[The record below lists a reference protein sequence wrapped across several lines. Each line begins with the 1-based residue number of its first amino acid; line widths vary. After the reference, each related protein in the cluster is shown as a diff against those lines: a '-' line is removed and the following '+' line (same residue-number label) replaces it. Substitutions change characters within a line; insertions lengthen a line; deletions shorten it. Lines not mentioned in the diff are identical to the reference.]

1 MDKEELFAKVRSN
14 TSRAQALD
22 ALGYAA
28 RFKEASE
35 DTRTGYLKIARRRLS
50 DASSGPMDGVSAR
63 SWHAT
68 RAAILASSGEAY
80 RMARRRCDDA
90 QRAGDLAGALDAAGD
105 ASGMLDV
112 IERTLSAERP
122 VATAPRK
129 TKRRSLPRTPG
140 WQGKVFEAATPA
152 QRPGIAVMWAT
163 GCRPAEIED
172 GVDLR
177 FVRLKDG
184 REVIHA
190 HVPGAK
196 VTAITGQPRRV
207 LAIATDTEAGRALL
221 AVMAGRPEITVQRS
235 ASRLRKD
242 TADIM
247 SRSGLG
253 WAVSPY
259 SFRHQQAAE
268 LKATMPDAAE
278 VAAALGHRTTR
289 SQSRYGTVAQA
300 TGRGSIIAAKAVRP
314 VRETRT
320 GTGIEPS
327 IRGQT
332 REPE

>member
-1 MDKEELFAKVRSN
+1 MDKEELFAKVRAN

-35 DTRTGYLKIARRRLS
+35 DTRSGYMKIARRRLS
-50 DASSGPMDGVSAR
+50 DPSISPMEGVSAR

-68 RAAILASSGEAY
+68 RAAILATAGEAY
-80 RMARRRCDDA
+80 RAARKSCDEA
-90 QRAGDLAGALDAAGD
+90 QRAGDLSLAMEAATD

-112 IERTLSAERP
+112 IERTLAAERP
-122 VATAPRK
+122 ASTAPRK

-140 WQGKVFEAATPA
+140 WQARVFEAASPA
-152 QRPGIAVMWAT
+152 QRAGIAVLWAT

-177 FVRLKDG
+177 LVRLKDG

-207 LAIATDTEAGRALL
+207 LAIATDTEAGKALL
-221 AVMAGRPEITVQRS
+221 SIMAGRAELTVQRS

-247 SRSGLG
+247 DRSGLG

-314 VRETRT
+314 VRETRPE
-320 GTGIEPS
+320 GGIKPS
-327 IRGQT
+327 IQDQPKG
-332 REPE
+332 PE